1 MIDIGDTVSGN
12 FCWLDLAAV
21 DAGRARAFYHD
32 VFGWTADERQAN
44 GGIYT
49 SLRNS
54 GRNVGS
60 LYQLSQRHLA
70 QQVPSHWTPYIRVD
84 DVDAAV
90 LRAASCGGSVIVQPF
105 EMPGIA
111 RIALLTDAVGA
122 QVGLLGLE
130 RDGR

>member
-1 MIDIGDTVSGN
+1 MIDIGDEKSGN

-21 DAGRARAFYHD
+21 DSGRARAFYRD
-32 VFGWTADERQAN
+32 VFGWSADERQAN
-44 GGIYT
+44 GGKYT
-49 SLRNS
+49 NLRNS

-60 LYQLSQRHLA
+60 LYQLAPRHLA

-84 DVDAAV
+84 DVDATV
-90 LRAASCGGSVIVQPF
+90 RRAAAHGGSVIVQPF
-105 EMPGIA
+105 DMSGVA

-122 QVGLLGLE
+122 QVGLLGPE